1 MTVRFPQRLKQAVEA
16 FRGVTTSPR
25 YNAGNSTFI
34 AQLASLDPSK
44 EPIYLNSVVA
54 SLINFVWTSF
64 SQVELEIFTKD
75 TESDQDEIYTGPV
88 RERIKDIYEG
98 NIAGETR
105 DALEFGIALSLVTEG
120 TAFLYKVRD
129 GSGACVGLQYL
140 THTHC
145 SFDSDEIIRYTSD
158 DGSYYRLP
166 RTDVI
171 VLKYGRD
178 PKDSRRGFTPLK
190 AVLREILGDQEASEY
205 VRAVLQNFGVLGLV
219 FSPKGETQVDPST
232 ISAIKANLRAMTTGS
247 NRGNPMMF
255 GSPMDVTTIDS
266 NPKNMML
273 GELRKDFEQRIC
285 AAFNVPSVALQ
296 LASGLDVST
305 YNNVK
310 TLVRVAWDNFL
321 IPFGDRISR
330 QLTSELL
337 TEFLPD
343 PLYYLGYDRRRV
355 DALQD
360 DLDQMATRISGL
372 FQSGIIM
379 LNEARKAMDFEPAEN
394 DGFFYDLT
402 SQSQIQLAKARH
414 IEAITHR
421 ANDRTEI

>member
-1 MTVRFPQRLKQAVEA
+1 M
-16 FRGVTTSPR
+16 
-25 YNAGNSTFI
+25 
-34 AQLASLDPSK
+34 
-44 EPIYLNSVVA
+44 
-54 SLINFVWTSF
+54 
-64 SQVELEIFTKD
+64 
-75 TESDQDEIYTGPV
+75 V
-88 RERIKDIYEG
+88 RERIKDIYDG
-98 NIAGETR
+98 TIAGECR
-105 DALEFGIALSLVTEG
+105 DALEFGISLSLITEG

-140 THTHC
+140 VHTQC
-145 SFDSDEIIRYTSD
+145 TFDSDEMIRYTVD

-178 PKDSRRGFTPLK
+178 PKDSRRGFSPLK

-205 VRAVLQNFGVLGLV
+205 VRAVLKNFGVLGLI
-219 FSPKGETQVDPST
+219 FSPKGDGATIEPST
-232 ISAIKANLRAMTTGS
+232 INAIKTNLKSMTTGS

-255 GSPMDVTTIDS
+255 SSPMDVTTVET
-266 NPKNMML
+266 NVRNMML
-273 GELRKDFEQRIC
+273 GDIRMDFEQRIC
-285 AAFNVPSVALQ
+285 AVFNVPSIALQ
-296 LASGLDVST
+296 LASGFDKST

-330 QLTSELL
+330 QLTKELL
-337 TEFLPD
+337 SEFLPD

-360 DLDQMATRISGL
+360 DLDQLAARVSGL
-372 FQSGIIM
+372 FQSGIMM
-379 LNEARKAMDFEPAEN
+379 LSEARMAVDMEPAKV

-414 IEAITHR
+414 IEAITTR